1 MSKVTVTDL
10 MSITEVII
18 TQSREF
24 YTMVQLNYKT
34 VTVNKLK
41 EQSYPATRRRKHTED
56 LFRPC

>member
-24 YTMVQLNYKT
+24 YTMVRLNYKT

-41 EQSYPATRRRKHTED
+41 EQGYPEA
-56 LFRPC
+56 LIQP